1 MFRYAE
7 AIAQAQSDLSK
18 TTAAFDQAV
27 FDAADFHRNPNSVTT
42 GFSDKKLF
50 ADPRFKLGYALHA
63 AGVNGSAAAAVAVRR
78 ACPVAA
84 APMAITPG
92 ASYY

>member
-27 FDAADFHRNPNSVTT
+27 FDAADFHRNPHSVNN

-63 AGVNGSAAAAVAVRR
+63 AGVNGSAAAASAVQR

-84 APMAITPG
+84 TPFASTPG
-92 ASYY
+92 MAYY